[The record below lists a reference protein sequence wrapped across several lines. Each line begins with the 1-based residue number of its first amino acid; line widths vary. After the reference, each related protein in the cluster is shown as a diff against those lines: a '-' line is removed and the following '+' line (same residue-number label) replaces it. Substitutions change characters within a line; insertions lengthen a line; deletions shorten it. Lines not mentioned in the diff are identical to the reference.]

1 MPTAARQRIVF
12 RTEVFDA
19 NNAGPQR
26 TVVHELGH
34 TLGLYH
40 EHARWQQNSVTD
52 ENKALCK
59 PTTIPWRAVTPADPD
74 SVMGYTSCDDINDI
88 SEPRLS
94 AGDRQGLHYLYSVP
108 RTGELHFDAGPTDD
122 ILWVDPINNSLSVW
136 YGGSNGSNITF
147 DSVGPFTP
155 PGTMSRRVKPL
166 AVKID
171 SEPMSHVL
179 LHAPGGPLDDPDG
192 GTPQND
198 MVLVPDPSIMPPFA
212 ASTYGKEQP
221 ERYAY
226 PILGRFLD
234 VATEEVWWLLPGAD
248 GDRSDLM
255 WKFITS
261 TESTV
266 DNNSYDS
273 SFSSDNY
280 LRPLVGSWVAGG
292 TPDGQVVWW
301 REGGASGAR
310 EFRFMGQN
318 LGMDGFTGD
327 ATGFTPC
334 GITQSSEYTPLTGNF
349 DGDSEWEIFWVSAR
363 TSTHV
368 MWWNVEEIAEGSC
381 GTADFSAFSFDT
393 PTFFKPFIGRF
404 NDDGTN
410 DVFWYRGGHPLSP
423 EDAEDAEPEQV
434 WYFADN
440 SSHDVEVLALAQDVN
455 GDFSPYVG
463 DFDGDGCEDV
473 LWFAPHTEVSPL
485 SRARCTA
492 PPTPSEGFDD
502 QPAQDHPQT
511 SYPVGY
517 ARTRA
522 RR

>member
-1 MPTAARQRIVF
+1 
-12 RTEVFDA
+12 
-19 NNAGPQR
+19 
-26 TVVHELGH
+26 
-34 TLGLYH
+34 
-40 EHARWQQNSVTD
+40 
-52 ENKALCK
+52 
-59 PTTIPWRAVTPADPD
+59 
-74 SVMGYTSCDDINDI
+74 MGYTSCDDINDI

-136 YGGSNGSNITF
+136 YGGSDGSNITF

-212 ASTYGKEQP
+212 ASSYGKEQP

-255 WKFITS
+255 WKFITF

-280 LRPLVGSWVAGG
+280 LRPSWEVGLLEELRTAKSFGGVRGARQVQENSASWVRIW
-292 TPDGQVVWW
+292 VW
-301 REGGASGAR
+301 
-310 EFRFMGQN
+310 M
-318 LGMDGFTGD
+318 
-327 ATGFTPC
+327 
-334 GITQSSEYTPLTGNF
+334 
-349 DGDSEWEIFWVSAR
+349 
-363 TSTHV
+363 
-368 MWWNVEEIAEGSC
+368 
-381 GTADFSAFSFDT
+381 
-393 PTFFKPFIGRF
+393 
-404 NDDGTN
+404 
-410 DVFWYRGGHPLSP
+410 
-423 EDAEDAEPEQV
+423 
-434 WYFADN
+434 
-440 SSHDVEVLALAQDVN
+440 ALQAM
-455 GDFSPYVG
+455 PR
-463 DFDGDGCEDV
+463 
-473 LWFAPHTEVSPL
+473 VSPL
-485 SRARCTA
+485 AALRKAASIL
-492 PPTPSEGFDD
+492 
-502 QPAQDHPQT
+502 H
-511 SYPVGY
+511 
-517 ARTRA
+517 
-522 RR
+522 